1 MGAGLR
7 TTWRLRVGG
16 KGMQSPSYESYQ
28 TVRVEKDREGVAV
41 VTLNRPEKR
50 NAVSMRMHDE
60 LEQLFVDLSNDDEIR
75 AIVLTGAGSA
85 FCAGGDVDAMK
96 TGEFRPVGPAIPFR
110 AVRRLIS
117 NLLEVEQPI
126 VAAVN
131 GDGAG
136 LGATIPL
143 FCDIILM
150 AEEARLADTHVLMGL
165 VAGDGGV
172 VIWPWLVG
180 MARAKEYLLTGQWID
195 GREAQRIGLVN
206 YTVSSEELM
215 PRAMEIAQRL
225 ARGAPQAIRWTKYA
239 MNKVLRD
246 HVNLALDAS
255 MFLEAATMSSEDL
268 EEAAAAFFEKRAP
281 RFRGR

>member
-1 MGAGLR
+1 MDYSR
-7 TTWRLRVGG
+7 
-16 KGMQSPSYESYQ
+16 YQ
-28 TVRVEKDREGVAV
+28 TLLIEKDADGVAV

-50 NAVSMRMHDE
+50 NAVSLQMHHE
-60 LEQLFVDLSNDDEIR
+60 LESVFVDLSNDDDVR
-75 AIVLTGAGSA
+75 SIVLTGAGDA
-85 FCAGGDVDAMK
+85 FCAGGDVEGMK
-96 TGEFRPVGPAIPFR
+96 TGEFRPGGPAVPFHM
-110 AVRRLIS
+110 VRRLVV

-143 FCDIILM
+143 FCDIVIM
-150 AEEARLADTHVLMGL
+150 AETARLADNHVRMGL

-195 GREAQRIGLVN
+195 GREAERIGLVN
-206 YTVSSEELM
+206 YAVPQEQVL
-215 PRAMEIAQRL
+215 PRAMEIARRL
-225 ARGAPQAIRWTKYA
+225 AQGAPQAIRWTKFSL
-239 MNKVLRD
+239 NKILRD
-246 HVNLALDAS
+246 HVNLALDSS

-268 EEAAAAFFEKRAP
+268 EEAARAFFEKRKP
-281 RFRGR
+281 QFKGR

>member
-1 MGAGLR
+1 VDYSR
-7 TTWRLRVGG
+7 
-16 KGMQSPSYESYQ
+16 YQ
-28 TVRVEKDREGVAV
+28 TLLIEKDADGVAV

-50 NAVSMRMHDE
+50 NAVSLQMHQE
-60 LEQLFVDLSNDDEIR
+60 LESIFVDLSNDDDVR
-75 AIVLTGAGSA
+75 SIVLTGAGDA
-85 FCAGGDVDAMK
+85 FCAGGDVEGMK
-96 TGEFRPVGPAIPFR
+96 TGEFRPGGPAVPFHM
-110 AVRRLIS
+110 VRRLVV

-143 FCDIILM
+143 FCDIVIM
-150 AEEARLADTHVLMGL
+150 AETARLADNHVRMGL

-195 GREAQRIGLVN
+195 GKEAERIGLVN
-206 YTVSSEELM
+206 YAVPQEQVL
-215 PRAMEIAQRL
+215 PRAMEIARRL
-225 ARGAPQAIRWTKYA
+225 AQGAPLAIRWTKFSL
-239 MNKVLRD
+239 NKILRD
-246 HVNLALDAS
+246 HVNLALDSS

-268 EEAAAAFFEKRAP
+268 EEAARAFFEKRKP
-281 RFRGR
+281 KFKGR

>member
-1 MGAGLR
+1 
-7 TTWRLRVGG
+7 
-16 KGMQSPSYESYQ
+16 MQTPSYERYE
-28 TVRVEKDREGVAV
+28 TVRVEKDDDGVAV

-50 NAVSMRMHDE
+50 NAVSLQMHDE
-60 LEQLFVDLSNDDEIR
+60 LERLFVDLANDDEIR

-85 FCAGGDVDAMK
+85 FCAGGDVEGMK
-96 TGEFRPVGPAIPFR
+96 SGEFRPAGPAIPFR

-126 VAAVN
+126 VAAIN

-150 AEEARLADTHVLMGL
+150 AEGARLADTHVLMGL

-180 MARAKEYLLTGQWID
+180 MARAKEYLLTGKWID
-195 GREAQRIGLVN
+195 GKEAERIGLVN
-206 YTVSSEELM
+206 YTVASEDLM
-215 PRAMEIAQRL
+215 PKAMEIARGL
-225 ARGAPQAIRWTKYA
+225 AGGAPQAIRWTKYS

-255 MFLEAATMSSEDL
+255 MFLEAATMHSEDL
-268 EEAAAAFFEKRAP
+268 EEAAAAFYEKRKP
-281 RFRGR
+281 TFRGR

>member
-1 MGAGLR
+1 VDYSRYR
-7 TTWRLRVGG
+7 TLLI
-16 KGMQSPSYESYQ
+16 
-28 TVRVEKDREGVAV
+28 EKDADGVAV
-41 VTLNRPEKR
+41 LTLNRPEKR
-50 NAVSMRMHDE
+50 NAVNREMHQE
-60 LEQLFVDLSNDDEIR
+60 LETVFVDLSNDDEVR

-85 FCAGGDVDAMK
+85 FCAGGDVEGMK
-96 TGEFRPVGPAIPFR
+96 TGEFRPSGPAVPFR
-110 AVRRLIS
+110 EVRRLIM

-143 FCDIILM
+143 FCDVIVV
-150 AEEARLADTHVLMGL
+150 AETARLADNHVRMGL

-195 GREAQRIGLVN
+195 GREAERIGLVN
-206 YTVSSEELM
+206 YAVPQEQVL
-215 PRAMEIAQRL
+215 PRAMEIARRL
-225 ARGAPQAIRWTKYA
+225 AQGAPLAIRWTKFSL
-239 MNKVLRD
+239 NKVLRD
-246 HVNLALDAS
+246 HVNLALDSS

-268 EEAAAAFFEKRAP
+268 QEAARAFFQKRKP
-281 RFRGR
+281 EFKGR

>member
-1 MGAGLR
+1 VDYSRYR
-7 TTWRLRVGG
+7 TLLI
-16 KGMQSPSYESYQ
+16 
-28 TVRVEKDREGVAV
+28 EKDTDGVAI

-50 NAVSMRMHDE
+50 NAVNREMHQE
-60 LEQLFVDLSNDDEIR
+60 LENVFVDLSNDDEVR
-75 AIVLTGAGSA
+75 AVLLTGAGRA
-85 FCAGGDVDAMK
+85 FCAGGDVEGMK
-96 TGEFRPVGPAIPFR
+96 TGEFRPSGPATPFR
-110 AVRRLIS
+110 EVRRLIM

-143 FCDIILM
+143 FCDVIVM
-150 AEEARLADTHVLMGL
+150 AETARLADNHVRLGL

-195 GREAQRIGLVN
+195 GREAERIGLVN
-206 YTVSSEELM
+206 YAVPQEQVL
-215 PRAMEIAQRL
+215 PRAMEIARRL
-225 ARGAPQAIRWTKYA
+225 AQGAPLAIRWTKFSL
-239 MNKVLRD
+239 NKILRD
-246 HVNLALDAS
+246 HVNLALDSS

-268 EEAAAAFFEKRAP
+268 GEAARAFFEKRKP
-281 RFRGR
+281 KFKGR

>member
-1 MGAGLR
+1 MDYSR
-7 TTWRLRVGG
+7 
-16 KGMQSPSYESYQ
+16 YQ
-28 TVRVEKDREGVAV
+28 TLLIEKDEEGVAV

-50 NAVSMRMHDE
+50 NAVSNQMHKE
-60 LEQLFVDLSNDDEIR
+60 LEDIFADLTNDDEVR
-75 AIVLTGAGSA
+75 AVVLTGAGSA
-85 FCAGGDVDAMK
+85 FCAGGDVEGMDS
-96 TGEFRPVGPAIPFR
+96 GEFRPAGPRVPFHM
-110 AVRRLIS
+110 VRHLVA

-143 FCDIILM
+143 FCDIIVM
-150 AEEARLADTHVLMGL
+150 AEDARLADTHVRMGL

-195 GREAQRIGLVN
+195 GREAERIGLVN
-206 YTVSSEELM
+206 YAVPGEQVL
-215 PRAMEIAQRL
+215 PRAMEIARRL
-225 ARGAPQAIRWTKYA
+225 AQGAPMAIRWTKYA
-239 MNKVLRD
+239 INKILRD
-246 HVNLALDAS
+246 HVNLALDTS

-268 EEAAAAFFEKRAP
+268 AEAARAFYEKRKP
-281 RFRGR
+281 QFRGR

>member
-1 MGAGLR
+1 MDYSR
-7 TTWRLRVGG
+7 
-16 KGMQSPSYESYQ
+16 YQ
-28 TVRVEKDREGVAV
+28 TLLIEKNADGVAV

-50 NAVSMRMHDE
+50 NAVNLQMHQE
-60 LEQLFVDLSNDDEIR
+60 LESIFVDLSNDDDVR
-75 AIVLTGAGSA
+75 SIVLTGAGDA
-85 FCAGGDVDAMK
+85 FCAGGDVEGMK
-96 TGEFRPVGPAIPFR
+96 TGEFRPGGPAVPFHM
-110 AVRRLIS
+110 VRRLVV

-143 FCDIILM
+143 FCDITIM
-150 AEEARLADTHVLMGL
+150 AESARLTDNHVRMGL

-195 GREAQRIGLVN
+195 GKEAERIGLVN
-206 YTVSSEELM
+206 YAVPREQVL
-215 PRAMEIAQRL
+215 PRAMEIARRL
-225 ARGAPQAIRWTKYA
+225 AQGAPQAIRWTKFSL
-239 MNKVLRD
+239 NKILRD
-246 HVNLALDAS
+246 HVNLALDSS

-268 EEAAAAFFEKRAP
+268 GEAARAFFEKRKP
-281 RFRGR
+281 KFKGR

>member
-1 MGAGLR
+1 MVDYSR
-7 TTWRLRVGG
+7 
-16 KGMQSPSYESYQ
+16 YE
-28 TVRVEKDREGVAV
+28 TLLIEKEPDGVAV
-41 VTLNRPEKR
+41 VTLNRPERR
-50 NAVSMRMHDE
+50 NAVSMQMHQE
-60 LEQLFVDLSNDDEIR
+60 LENIFVDLSNDDEIR

-85 FCAGGDVDAMK
+85 FCAGGDVEGMK
-96 TGEFRPVGPAIPFR
+96 TGEFRPGGPAVPFHM
-110 AVRRLIS
+110 VRRLVM

-143 FCDIILM
+143 FCDITVM
-150 AEEARLADTHVLMGL
+150 AETARLADNHVRMGL

-195 GREAQRIGLVN
+195 GKEAERIGLVN
-206 YTVSSEELM
+206 YSVPQEQVL
-215 PRAMEIAQRL
+215 PRAMEIARRL
-225 ARGAPQAIRWTKYA
+225 AQGAPLAIRWTKFSL
-239 MNKVLRD
+239 NKLLRD
-246 HVNLALDAS
+246 HVNLALDSS

-268 EEAAAAFFEKRAP
+268 KEAADAFFEKRKP
-281 RFRGR
+281 QFKGR

>member
-1 MGAGLR
+1 VDYSR
-7 TTWRLRVGG
+7 
-16 KGMQSPSYESYQ
+16 YQ
-28 TVRVEKDREGVAV
+28 TLLIEKDADGVAV

-50 NAVSMRMHDE
+50 NAVSLQMHQE
-60 LEQLFVDLSNDDEIR
+60 LESIFVDLSNDDDVR
-75 AIVLTGAGSA
+75 SVVLTGAGDA
-85 FCAGGDVDAMK
+85 FCAGGDVEGMK
-96 TGEFRPVGPAIPFR
+96 TGEFRPGGPAVPFHM
-110 AVRRLIS
+110 VRRLVV

-143 FCDIILM
+143 FCDITVM
-150 AEEARLADTHVLMGL
+150 AESARLADNHVRMGL

-195 GREAQRIGLVN
+195 GKEAERIGLVN
-206 YTVSSEELM
+206 YAVPQEQVL
-215 PRAMEIAQRL
+215 PRAMEIARRL
-225 ARGAPQAIRWTKYA
+225 AQGAPLAIRWTKFSL
-239 MNKVLRD
+239 NKILRD
-246 HVNLALDAS
+246 HVNLALDSS

-268 EEAAAAFFEKRAP
+268 EEAARAFFEKRKP
-281 RFRGR
+281 KFKGR

>member
-1 MGAGLR
+1 VDYSRYR
-7 TTWRLRVGG
+7 TLLI
-16 KGMQSPSYESYQ
+16 
-28 TVRVEKDREGVAV
+28 EKDTDGVAI

-50 NAVSMRMHDE
+50 NAVNREMHQE
-60 LEQLFVDLSNDDEIR
+60 LENVFVDLSNDDEVR
-75 AIVLTGAGSA
+75 AVLLTGAGRA
-85 FCAGGDVDAMK
+85 FCAGGDVEGMK
-96 TGEFRPVGPAIPFR
+96 TGEFRPSGPATPFR
-110 AVRRLIS
+110 EVRRLIM

-143 FCDIILM
+143 FCDIIIM
-150 AEEARLADTHVLMGL
+150 AETARLADNHVRMGL

-195 GREAQRIGLVN
+195 GREAERIGLVN
-206 YTVSSEELM
+206 YAVPQEQVL
-215 PRAMEIAQRL
+215 PRAMEIARRL
-225 ARGAPQAIRWTKYA
+225 AQGAPLAIRWTKFSL
-239 MNKVLRD
+239 NKILRD
-246 HVNLALDAS
+246 HVNLALDSS

-268 EEAAAAFFEKRAP
+268 GEAARAFFEKRKP
-281 RFRGR
+281 KFKGR

>member
-1 MGAGLR
+1 MIDYSR
-7 TTWRLRVGG
+7 
-16 KGMQSPSYESYQ
+16 YQ
-28 TVRVEKDREGVAV
+28 TLLIEKEADGVAV

-50 NAVSMRMHDE
+50 NAVSRQMHDE
-60 LEQLFVDLSNDDEIR
+60 LERIFVDLSNDDEIR

-85 FCAGGDVDAMK
+85 FCAGGDVEGMK
-96 TGEFRPVGPAIPFR
+96 TGEFKPRVPMVPYR
-110 AVRRLIS
+110 EVRRLIM

-136 LGATIPL
+136 LGATLPL
-143 FCDIILM
+143 FCDVIVM
-150 AEEARLADTHVLMGL
+150 AETARLADTHVRMGL

-195 GREAQRIGLVN
+195 GREAERIGLVN
-206 YTVSSEELM
+206 YAVPQGEVL
-215 PRAMEIAQRL
+215 PRALEIARRL
-225 ARGAPQAIRWTKYA
+225 AQGAPLAIRWTKFSL
-239 MNKVLRD
+239 NKILRD
-246 HVNLALDAS
+246 HVNLALDSS

-268 EEAAAAFFEKRAP
+268 EEAAKAFFEKRKP
-281 RFRGR
+281 QFQGR

>member
-1 MGAGLR
+1 MDYSR
-7 TTWRLRVGG
+7 
-16 KGMQSPSYESYQ
+16 YQ
-28 TVRVEKDREGVAV
+28 TLLIEKDTDGVAV

-50 NAVSMRMHDE
+50 NAVSLQMHHE
-60 LEQLFVDLSNDDEIR
+60 LESVFVDLSNDDDVR
-75 AIVLTGAGSA
+75 SIVLTGAGDA
-85 FCAGGDVDAMK
+85 FCAGGDVEGMK
-96 TGEFRPVGPAIPFR
+96 TGEFRPGGPAVPFHM
-110 AVRRLIS
+110 VRRLVV

-143 FCDIILM
+143 FCDITIM
-150 AEEARLADTHVLMGL
+150 AETARLADNHVRMGL

-195 GREAQRIGLVN
+195 GKEAERIGLVN
-206 YTVSSEELM
+206 YAVPQEQVL
-215 PRAMEIAQRL
+215 PRAMEIARRL
-225 ARGAPQAIRWTKYA
+225 AQGAPLAIRWTKFSL
-239 MNKVLRD
+239 NKILRD
-246 HVNLALDAS
+246 HVNLALDSS

-268 EEAAAAFFEKRAP
+268 EEAARAFFEKRKP
-281 RFRGR
+281 QFKGR

>member
-1 MGAGLR
+1 
-7 TTWRLRVGG
+7 
-16 KGMQSPSYESYQ
+16 MQTPSYERYE
-28 TVRVEKDREGVAV
+28 TVRVEKDDDGVAV

-50 NAVSMRMHDE
+50 NAVSLQMHDE
-60 LEQLFVDLSNDDEIR
+60 LEQLFVDLADDDEIR
-75 AIVLTGAGSA
+75 AIVLTGAGEA
-85 FCAGGDVDAMK
+85 FCAGGDVEAMK

-143 FCDIILM
+143 FCDIIFM
-150 AEEARLADTHVLMGL
+150 AETARLADTHVLMGL

-180 MARAKEYLLTGQWID
+180 MARAKEYLLLGQWID
-195 GREAQRIGLVN
+195 GVEAERIGLIN
-206 YTVSSEELM
+206 YAVSSEDLM
-215 PRAMEIAQRL
+215 PRALEVARRL
-225 ARGAPQAIRWTKYA
+225 ARGAPQAIRWTKYSV
-239 MNKVLRD
+239 NKVLRD
-246 HVNLALDAS
+246 HVNLALDSS

-268 EEAAAAFFEKRAP
+268 EEAARAFYEKRRP
-281 RFRGR
+281 VFRGR

>member
-1 MGAGLR
+1 VDYSR
-7 TTWRLRVGG
+7 
-16 KGMQSPSYESYQ
+16 YQ
-28 TVRVEKDREGVAV
+28 TLLIEKDDEGVAV

-50 NAVSMRMHDE
+50 NAVNNQMHKE
-60 LEQLFVDLSNDDEIR
+60 LEDMFADLTNDDEVR
-75 AIVLTGAGSA
+75 AVVLTGAGSA
-85 FCAGGDVDAMK
+85 FCAGGDVEGMDS
-96 TGEFRPVGPAIPFR
+96 GEFRPAGPRVPFHM
-110 AVRRLIS
+110 VRHLIA

-143 FCDIILM
+143 FCDIIVM
-150 AEEARLADTHVLMGL
+150 AEDARLADTHVRMGL

-195 GREAQRIGLVN
+195 GKEADRIGLVN
-206 YTVSSEELM
+206 YAVPREQVL
-215 PRAMEIAQRL
+215 PRAMEIARRL
-225 ARGAPQAIRWTKYA
+225 AQGAPMAIRWTKYA
-239 MNKVLRD
+239 INKILRD
-246 HVNLALDAS
+246 HVNLALDTS

-268 EEAAAAFFEKRAP
+268 AEAARAFYEKRKP
-281 RFRGR
+281 QFRGR